1 MDGMWFVTLTG
12 FLKNPVKGKSMQVPL
27 SSSDD
32 SISIF
37 FGYKNLSSI
46 SAGILWSKILYL
58 NRILRKLFSFQ
69 DEVVINQ
76 WEQRRKQGEKIKET
90 VAYVYIYIYIYIY

>member
-12 FLKNPVKGKSMQVPL
+12 VLKNPIKGKSIQVPL

-32 SISIF
+32 STSIF
-37 FGYKNLSSI
+37 FGYKNLSNI
-46 SAGILWSKILYL
+46 SAGILWSKIFYL

-69 DEVVINQ
+69 DEMVINQ
-76 WEQRRKQGEKIKET
+76 WEQKRKQG
-90 VAYVYIYIYIYIY
+90 